1 MKKIDLSFKIGG
13 FTIEFLLTKKMSKKV
28 LDFATSNRAVVFEDD
43 VIALCKK
50 LQPIKSDS
58 LWTKYSLI
66 DNFDRLIEMNSYR
79 KENPAIQVPL
89 SSNQISPFTSIET
102 ARYYNCGK
110 IPCVFNSKMKMGY

>member
-28 LDFATSNRAVVFEDD
+28 LDFAASNRAVVFEDD
-43 VIALCKK
+43 VIMLCKK

-79 KENPAIQVPL
+79 KENPAMQVSL
-89 SSNQISPFTSIET
+89 S
-102 ARYYNCGK
+102 
-110 IPCVFNSKMKMGY
+110 VSKYK